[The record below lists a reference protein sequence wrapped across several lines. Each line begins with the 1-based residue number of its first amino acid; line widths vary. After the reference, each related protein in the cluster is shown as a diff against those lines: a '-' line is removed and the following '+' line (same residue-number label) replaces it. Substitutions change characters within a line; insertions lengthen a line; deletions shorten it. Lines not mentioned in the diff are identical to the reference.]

1 MEYNHLS
8 FVGVDR
14 EFSLRA
20 SEIKEK
26 AQIKTGVALIGSSL
40 AIAILMHIIMGEVSV
55 LSVMVSFIVIVNIGV
70 FLRVPA
76 LEYVYSRTARNPLVM
91 KWAVYN
97 NMRYLMEKYGEY
109 TVVIDNKGLF
119 SIVNEGGKYT
129 FPQVALL
136 DVNSLTGNESLQYD
150 VEHLKVNV
158 ISD

>member
-26 AQIKTGVALIGSSL
+26 AQIKTCVALIGSSL

>member
-8 FVGVDR
+8 FTGVNK
-14 EFSLRA
+14 EFSLKA

-26 AQIKTGVALIGSSL
+26 AQIKTGVALVGSSL
-40 AIAILMHIIMGEVSV
+40 AIAVLMHIIMGEISV

-97 NMRYLMEKYGEY
+97 NMRYLMKKYGEY
-109 TVVIDNKGLF
+109 TVVIDSEGLF
-119 SIVNEGGKYT
+119 SIINEGGKYT